1 MFLHHDLTS
10 SIIGACYTTHKEL
23 GPVFLEKVYQEAL
36 SIIFQEEGII
46 YEREKHLPIMF
57 RGKLMA
63 CDYIADYVIDNK
75 IILEI
80 KAVKELEPIHEAQV
94 VNYLKATGYQ
104 IGLLIN
110 FGSEKL
116 QIRRLASNIY

>member
-1 MFLHHDLTS
+1 
-10 SIIGACYTTHKEL
+10 
-23 GPVFLEKVYQEAL
+23 
-36 SIIFQEEGII
+36 
-46 YEREKHLPIMF
+46 MF

-104 IGLLIN
+104 IGLLVN